1 MAELDGVR
9 EECGFGNL
17 VDDVEA
23 AVVLGGVANIES
35 IAASVIPG
43 CTGRGLVV
51 DEDATA
57 QGADGGGVVVEGAVE
72 ILPG

>member
-1 MAELDGVR
+1 VAELDGVR
-9 EECGFGNL
+9 EEGGFGNL

-72 ILPG
+72 VLPG

>member
-23 AVVLGGVANIES
+23 AVVLGGVANVNRIQGKSMLENKS
-35 IAASVIPG
+35 SQIA
-43 CTGRGLVV
+43 R
-51 DEDATA
+51 
-57 QGADGGGVVVEGAVE
+57 EGTSSYVGYRFQ
-72 ILPG
+72 IVR